1 MQAEGSK
8 HVISRIIDFITFV
21 GLPIRKKF
29 LLFSIGVLFWFLVIF
44 VMSVATL
51 YDINRRSTNIVDS
64 IIPHD
69 RIAQK
74 TTRKLQS
81 LHVDAVE
88 ITDASNLEFVTQRTM
103 VSKSR
108 LKDIDTF
115 LAAFGRGG
123 RVHDYSRDTD
133 ELIESFEVVPV
144 TEYAEG
150 AKYVQELSGLIETL
164 GLAFDELAR
173 VKGELLQGRE
183 PEAVALP
190 GVYQKLQKD
199 LVAARTLSNGF
210 SAKSAYL
217 YQVQSQKIKD
227 AVHCTSSAV
236 VVVLVIAT
244 SLLALFTIWISRS
257 LANPINSM
265 IKQIHALGEG
275 TADLSQ
281 KITVSTKDEIGK
293 LSSEFNG
300 LMESIHGMAT
310 FKKVIEED
318 DTLDD
323 VYHRL
328 GREFRNVVGLEE
340 FIIFEVEKNAKKM
353 KAAYPFLLP
362 HEEIHCHED
371 ILVNSDLCRARKT
384 GHQVS
389 SLSYPG
395 MCRQFRA
402 DTGKEHICLPMI
414 VGGSTGGVVQFLF
427 DKNGRATVHTDAI
440 DRKVFAAAQY
450 IQESL
455 SVIEAKKLMN
465 TLRESAIKDSLTGL
479 YNRRFLQDYTE
490 TLVAGALR
498 RGKAIGLIMC
508 DLDYFKQ
515 VNDTYGHDVGDA
527 ILRETAATLTECV
540 RKTDF
545 VLRFGGEEFLVL
557 LVDVEEGEALTIAEK
572 IRTTLAAKKLKVPD
586 GTLTKTISLGV
597 SEFPTDTEGI
607 WQAIKYADVALYEA
621 KHRGRN
627 LTVRFASEMWT
638 EAKF

>member
-1 MQAEGSK
+1 M
-8 HVISRIIDFITFV
+8 
-21 GLPIRKKF
+21 
-29 LLFSIGVLFWFLVIF
+29 
-44 VMSVATL
+44 
-51 YDINRRSTNIVDS
+51 
-64 IIPHD
+64 
-69 RIAQK
+69 
-74 TTRKLQS
+74 
-81 LHVDAVE
+81 
-88 ITDASNLEFVTQRTM
+88 
-103 VSKSR
+103 
-108 LKDIDTF
+108 
-115 LAAFGRGG
+115 
-123 RVHDYSRDTD
+123 
-133 ELIESFEVVPV
+133 
-144 TEYAEG
+144 
-150 AKYVQELSGLIETL
+150 
-164 GLAFDELAR
+164 
-173 VKGELLQGRE
+173 
-183 PEAVALP
+183 
-190 GVYQKLQKD
+190 
-199 LVAARTLSNGF
+199 
-210 SAKSAYL
+210 
-217 YQVQSQKIKD
+217 
-227 AVHCTSSAV
+227 
-236 VVVLVIAT
+236 AT
-244 SLLALFTIWISRS
+244 S
-257 LANPINSM
+257 
-265 IKQIHALGEG
+265 
-275 TADLSQ
+275 
-281 KITVSTKDEIGK
+281 
-293 LSSEFNG
+293 
-300 LMESIHGMAT
+300 
-310 FKKVIEED
+310 KKVIEED

-328 GREFRNVVGLEE
+328 GREFRHVVGLEE
-340 FIIFEVEKNAKKM
+340 FIIFEVEKNAQKM
-353 KAAYPFLLP
+353 KAAYPFLLS

-427 DKNGRATVHTDAI
+427 GKNGGAKVHTDAI
-440 DRKVFAAAQY
+440 DRKVFSAAQY

-527 ILRETAATLTECV
+527 ILRETAATLVKCV

-545 VLRFGGEEFLVL
+545 VLRFGGEEFLVV

-586 GTLTKTISLGV
+586 GTLSKTISLGIC
-597 SEFPTDTEGI
+597 EFPTDTEGI

>member
-1 MQAEGSK
+1 M
-8 HVISRIIDFITFV
+8 ISRIIDFITFV

-29 LLFSIGVLFWFLVIF
+29 LLFSIGVLFWFLAIF
-44 VMSVATL
+44 VMSEATL

-64 IIPHD
+64 IVPQD

-88 ITDASNLEFVTQRTM
+88 IMDATNPEFVRQRTV
-103 VSKSR
+103 VSTAR

-123 RVHDYSRDTD
+123 RVHDYSRDNN
-133 ELIESFEVVPV
+133 ELIESFEVLPV
-144 TEYAEG
+144 TQNQEG
-150 AKYVQELSGLIETL
+150 HRYVQELSALTETL
-164 GLAFDELAR
+164 GLTFDELAR
-173 VKGELLQGRE
+173 IKLELLQGNVE
-183 PEAVALP
+183 EAGALT
-190 GVYQKLQKD
+190 GVYQELKED
-199 LVAARTLSNGF
+199 LAEARTLSNRF

-217 YQVQSQKIKD
+217 YQVQAQKIKD
-227 AVHCTSSAV
+227 AVHCTASAV

-244 SLLALFTIWISRS
+244 ALLALFTIWISRS

-275 TADLSQ
+275 TADLS
-281 KITVSTKDEIGK
+281 KKLTVSTKDEIGK

-300 LMESIHGMAT
+300 LMESIHRMAT

-328 GREFRNVVGLEE
+328 GREFRDVIGLEE
-340 FIIFEVEKNAKKM
+340 FSILEVEKNSKKM

-371 ILVNSDLCRARKT
+371 ILINSDLCRAKKT
-384 GHQVS
+384 GHPVS
-389 SLSYPG
+389 SLSYPE
-395 MCRQFRA
+395 MCRHFRA

-427 DKNGRATVHTDAI
+427 DRNGQDKMHTDAI
-440 DRKVFAAAQY
+440 DRRIFAAAQY
-450 IQESL
+450 IKESL

-490 TLVAGALR
+490 TLVAGTLR

-540 RKTDF
+540 RKNDF

-557 LVDVEEGEALTIAEK
+557 LVDVEEGETLTIADK
-572 IRTTLAAKKLKVPD
+572 IRTSMAAKKLKVPD
-586 GTLTKTISLGV
+586 GTLSKTISLGV
-597 SEFPTDTEGI
+597 SEFPTDSQGF
-607 WQAIKYADVALYEA
+607 WQAIKFADVALYEA
-621 KHRGRN
+621 KNSGRN
-627 LTVRFASEMWT
+627 RTVRFASEMWT